1 LDCVFMNDL
10 RGCHAARTVFD
21 EPNHEVLKE
30 P

>member
-1 LDCVFMNDL
+1 MASVVAMP
-10 RGCHAARTVFD
+10 AQTVFD